1 MSRVYS
7 ALQQAELEN
16 EARTTK
22 QETAELHGE
31 LFEMVSTEA
40 SWLDD
45 ATLLRPVP
53 RPESRLVTIAEHN
66 SLAAEKF
73 RVLKTRLRHLQQKEE
88 LKTVLITSASAGEGK
103 TMVASNLAV
112 SLARNTSQRV
122 LLLEGD
128 LRHPALAS
136 EFGLRDPRGITEWFE
151 NKDSLSRFV
160 YRVEGLRLWFLP
172 AGASVV
178 DPLKI
183 LQSARFTE
191 GVNDLAPAFDW
202 IVIDAPPLM
211 PLADVHVLAA
221 LADGLVLVVR
231 QGKAP
236 KKALAKGLSGLDEAK
251 VLGVVFNDAQAIEP
265 GDCDQYYA
273 QQGSV
278 DKTENGSGREV
289 AR

>member
-1 MSRVYS
+1 MSHVYR
-7 ALQQAELEN
+7 ALRQAELEN
-16 EARTTK
+16 EAQTAT
-22 QETAELHGE
+22 QETTELHAEL
-31 LFEMVSTEA
+31 FDAVSTEA

-45 ATLLRPVP
+45 AALLRPVS

-73 RVLKTRLRHLQQKEE
+73 RVLKTRLRHLQQKQE
-88 LKTVLITSASAGEGK
+88 LKTMLITSASPGEGK
-103 TMVASNLAV
+103 TLVASNLAV

-136 EFGLRDPRGITEWFE
+136 QFGVRDPGGITEWFE
-151 NKDSLSRFV
+151 ADDSLSRFV

-172 AGASVV
+172 AGKSAF

-183 LQSARFTE
+183 LQSTRFTE
-191 GVNDLAPAFDW
+191 AINQMAPAFDW
-202 IVIDAPPLM
+202 IVIDAPPLK

-231 QGKAP
+231 QGRTL
-236 KKALAKGLSGLDEAK
+236 KKALVKGLAGLDGAK
-251 VLGVVFNDAQAIEP
+251 VLGVVFNDAQATEP
-265 GDCDQYYA
+265 GYYEYYA
-273 QQGSV
+273 QRGSA
-278 DKTENGSGREV
+278 DKTEDGSGSEV

>member
-1 MSRVYS
+1 MSHVYK
-7 ALQQAELEN
+7 ALRQAELEN
-16 EARTTK
+16 GAQTAR

-31 LFEMVSTEA
+31 LFDVVSAEA

-45 ATLLRPVP
+45 AVLLRPAP
-53 RPESRLVTIAEHN
+53 PPESRLVMFSEHN

-73 RVLKTRLRHLQQKEE
+73 RVLKTRLRHLQRKQE
-88 LKTVLITSASAGEGK
+88 LKTVLITSASPGEGK

-112 SLARNTSQRV
+112 SLARNTSRRV

-136 EFGLRDPRGITEWFE
+136 QFGLRDPRGVTEWFE
-151 NKDSLSRFV
+151 TEDSLSRFV
-160 YRVEGLRLWFLP
+160 CRVEGLKLWLLLAGKP
-172 AGASVV
+172 AL

-183 LQSARFTE
+183 LQSTRFTE
-191 GVNDLAPAFDW
+191 AVNQLAPAFDW

-231 QGKAP
+231 QGRTP
-236 KKALAKGLSGLDEAK
+236 QKALVKGLAGLDGAK
-251 VLGVVFNDAQAIEP
+251 VLGVVFNDTQAIET
-265 GDCDQYYA
+265 GYHEYYA
-273 QQGSV
+273 PQGSA

>member
-1 MSRVYS
+1 MSHVYR
-7 ALQQAELEN
+7 ALRQAELEN
-16 EARTTK
+16 EAQTTT
-22 QETAELHGE
+22 QETAGFHGE
-31 LFEMVSTEA
+31 LLDMVGAEA

-45 ATLLRPVP
+45 AALIRPVP

-73 RVLKTRLRHLQQKEE
+73 RVLRTRLRHLQEKQE
-88 LKTVLITSASAGEGK
+88 LKTVLITSATAGEGK

-128 LRHPALAS
+128 LRHPGLARQ
-136 EFGLRDPRGITEWFE
+136 FGLRDPRGVTEWFE
-151 NKDSLSRFV
+151 SEDSLSRFV

-172 AGASVV
+172 AGKPAA

-183 LQSARFTE
+183 LQSTRFTE
-191 GVNDLAPAFDW
+191 AVNQLAPAFDW
-202 IVIDAPPLM
+202 VVIDAPPLM

-221 LADGLVLVVR
+221 RADGLVLVVR

-236 KKALAKGLSGLDEAK
+236 KKTLVKGLGALDGAK
-251 VLGVVFNDAQAIEP
+251 VLGVVFNDAQALAT
-265 GDCDQYYA
+265 GYHDQSYA
-273 QQGSV
+273 QQASANKPV
-278 DKTENGSGREV
+278 NGPGRKLTL
-289 AR
+289 